1 MRPPRVRSGFHLA
14 LVVLDIGDWLR
25 KSETSTPIE
34 FAEKRTPGPEH
45 EIDGKEENATT
56 RRSEKAAALDRS
68 TTLHHASSYRRD
80 EKRDTPRG
88 VRETFSTNHWR
99 RRKGLTPRDRSNV
112 HQKGK
117 ASTFAVQN
125 GALRSQAASSAA
137 NFGPPSGV
145 ARAVRC
151 RSYPLAATCPKRL
164 CKTGACCVP
173 KPSNCAQRGTRQ
185 QDDPVRSGKN
195 GQWKAAGLPMIR
207 LCFFAPNRDRQK
219 ILPRR
224 PLH

>member
-56 RRSEKAAALDRS
+56 RRSEKAAALNRS

-125 GALRSQAASSAA
+125 GALRSSAASSTA
-137 NFGPPSGV
+137 NFGTTVGCRAGGAVQVLSTCGDLPKKIVQDWGV
-145 ARAVRC
+145 LRA
-151 RSYPLAATCPKRL
+151 
-164 CKTGACCVP
+164 
-173 KPSNCAQRGTRQ
+173 
-185 QDDPVRSGKN
+185 
-195 GQWKAAGLPMIR
+195 
-207 LCFFAPNRDRQK
+207 
-219 ILPRR
+219 
-224 PLH
+224 